1 MTTDRKFR
9 ETLRDMV
16 TGTIRY
22 DEPMCRHTSMGVGGA
37 ADIVVWPADID
48 ELRKIVA
55 LLVSRKVPFIPVG
68 NCTNLIVRDGGYRG
82 VIISL
87 KGLENVAV
95 QEGDEGSVY
104 IYAQAGVRLSR
115 LVELTVKN
123 ALTGLEFC
131 AGIPGSVGGGMKM
144 NAGAYGTE
152 FKDVVTEATFID
164 SDGVMT
170 DVAREFLQFEYR
182 NLRLPVGSIIISA
195 VFGVRKGLQADIRQ
209 HVAKIMDAR
218 KKKHPLTL
226 RNAGSIFKNPVGMPA
241 GKVIDEAGLKGYRI
255 GDAEVSDV
263 HGNFIVNL
271 GGARA
276 QDVLDLMVLVQK
288 NVYDATGLS
297 LEPEVKIIG
306 DP

>member
-1 MTTDRKFR
+1 MTKDREFR
-9 ETLRDMV
+9 DTMREMI
-16 TGTIRY
+16 TGTIQF
-22 DEPMCRHTSMGVGGA
+22 DEPMSRHTSMGVGGA
-37 ADIVVWPADID
+37 ADVLVWPGDID

-55 LLVSRKVPFIPVG
+55 FLVSRKTPFLPVG
-68 NCTNLIVRDGGYRG
+68 NCTNLIIRDSGYRG

-87 KGLENVAV
+87 RRLEKIDI
-95 QEGDEGSVY
+95 QEGDEGCVH

-115 LVELTVKN
+115 LVELSVRN
-123 ALTGLEFC
+123 AFTGLEFC

-152 FKDVVTEATFID
+152 FKDVVGEASFINGR
-164 SDGVMT
+164 GVLKNA
-170 DVAREFLQFEYR
+170 ARDELQFEYR
-182 NLRLPVGSIIISA
+182 NLTLPADSVIISA
-195 VFGVRKGLQADIRQ
+195 VFGVRKGSQADIRQ

-241 GKVIDEAGLKGYRI
+241 GKIIDEAGLRGCRI
-255 GDAEVSDV
+255 GDAEVSEV

-271 GGARA
+271 GNARA
-276 QDVLDLMVLVQK
+276 KDVLDLMALVQK
-288 NVYDATGLS
+288 KVLESTGLF

-306 DP
+306 EL